1 MRICNPVFV
10 LNVCLC
16 KTEAKHYYEDKILN
30 CVGEGDGEDGCQAH
44 PAQSGQSHQQA
55 VWS

>member
-1 MRICNPVFV
+1 MFV
-10 LNVCLC
+10 YVKLKQNY
-16 KTEAKHYYEDKILN
+16 YYEDQILN
-30 CVGEGDGEDGCQAH
+30 CIGEGDGEDGCQAH